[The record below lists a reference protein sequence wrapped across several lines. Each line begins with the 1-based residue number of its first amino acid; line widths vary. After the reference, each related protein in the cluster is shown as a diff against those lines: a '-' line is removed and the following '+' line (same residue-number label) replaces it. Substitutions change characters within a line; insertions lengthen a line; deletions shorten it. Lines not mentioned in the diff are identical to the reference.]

1 MQEKQ
6 IEALKKATQYIISL
20 SKDEL
25 LSDFGTPESKYIFYY
40 LHQTNQED
48 IMGYRSEIALS
59 LSDEAVELLN
69 CKMEQA
75 DNHIRE
81 DIIDMLP
88 IKYDTEDTFII
99 YDDWI
104 KWYEDYEFVIL
115 LTEVMD
121 HCYEHDIGY
130 QFIRLGEDHADVEEH
145 EFYTDEYKPISW
157 SRQINI

>member
-1 MQEKQ
+1 
-6 IEALKKATQYIISL
+6 
-20 SKDEL
+20 
-25 LSDFGTPESKYIFYY
+25 
-40 LHQTNQED
+40 
-48 IMGYRSEIALS
+48 MGYRSEIALS

-75 DNHIRE
+75 DNHLRE

-99 YDDWI
+99 YDDWV

-130 QFIRLGEDHADVEEH
+130 QFIRLGEDPADVEEH
-145 EFYTDEYKPISW
+145 EFYTAGYKPINW
-157 SRQINI
+157 SRQINL